1 MNYFIEGIQGSGKTT
16 MLEKMT
22 QDNPKLKA
30 YREGDFS
37 PVELAWCA
45 YVSHSQ
51 YEIIIKK
58 YANLAGEIKKNT
70 VKEGEMY
77 IITYTRII
85 TDIPDFHKELEQYEI
100 YNGLKSKA
108 EFEEIVLSRFT
119 SWSEDN
125 QLFECSIFQNII
137 ENQILYLQMGQ
148 CLKERTDYAKNDEK
162 TEAGQF
168 VSSYECDPSTVDLE
182 FEITKNQYAVNTGRN
197 PKEKDVIAYQIRQS
211 FKPGETTPE
220 EANQI
225 GYETAMRWTKGK
237 HAFIVAT
244 HVDKA
249 HIHNHIV
256 YNSTTLDAQ
265 HKYKNFFLSSF
276 SLRRL
281 SDLICLEHGLSVI
294 PEKKPGEWQN
304 RTTYP
309 KKETKR
315 DDIRNLIDSIFER
328 KRPDSFDEFLRA
340 LEGNGYEVK
349 RGKYISVKGK
359 EQKNF
364 LRLRSLGNGYTEKD
378 IEKRIAGEVID
389 IVSDDPRNVIAGKRA
404 EQKTEKKV
412 DTVLDIQSI
421 IAKNKGPGYERWAKL
436 HNIKAI
442 SKTLIFLSEKGLGDY
457 EKLSEA
463 AKEATDKFDYLSAR
477 QKEIEARLA
486 EIKALRQHI
495 FNYSKSR
502 KIYMEYKTRKFDAN
516 FFEEHREP
524 LTLYQA
530 AKDAFKKYD
539 GPIPTIRELD
549 AEFQKLVKE
558 KNQIYSEFKIARTEM
573 MELLS
578 AKQNVEHFL
587 GEQNR
592 LEQDIQKKK
601 GDTSL

>member
-1 MNYFIEGIQGSGKTT
+1 M
-16 MLEKMT
+16 
-22 QDNPKLKA
+22 A
-30 YREGDFS
+30 
-37 PVELAWCA
+37 A
-45 YVSHSQ
+45 
-51 YEIIIKK
+51 
-58 YANLAGEIKKNT
+58 
-70 VKEGEMY
+70 
-77 IITYTRII
+77 TRL
-85 TDIPDFHKELEQYEI
+85 IPMHLQ
-100 YNGLKSKA
+100 KSR
-108 EFEEIVLSRFT
+108 S
-119 SWSEDN
+119 
-125 QLFECSIFQNII
+125 
-137 ENQILYLQMGQ
+137 MGQ

-442 SKTLIFLSEKGLGDY
+442 SKTLIL
-457 EKLSEA
+457 
-463 AKEATDKFDYLSAR
+463 
-477 QKEIEARLA
+477 
-486 EIKALRQHI
+486 
-495 FNYSKSR
+495 
-502 KIYMEYKTRKFDAN
+502 
-516 FFEEHREP
+516 
-524 LTLYQA
+524 
-530 AKDAFKKYD
+530 
-539 GPIPTIRELD
+539 IPTIL
-549 AEFQKLVKE
+549 
-558 KNQIYSEFKIARTEM
+558 
-573 MELLS
+573 
-578 AKQNVEHFL
+578 
-587 GEQNR
+587 
-592 LEQDIQKKK
+592 
-601 GDTSL
+601 

>member
-1 MNYFIEGIQGSGKTT
+1 M
-16 MLEKMT
+16 
-22 QDNPKLKA
+22 A
-30 YREGDFS
+30 
-37 PVELAWCA
+37 A
-45 YVSHSQ
+45 
-51 YEIIIKK
+51 
-58 YANLAGEIKKNT
+58 
-70 VKEGEMY
+70 
-77 IITYTRII
+77 TRLISM
-85 TDIPDFHKELEQYEI
+85 HLQ
-100 YNGLKSKA
+100 KSR
-108 EFEEIVLSRFT
+108 S
-119 SWSEDN
+119 
-125 QLFECSIFQNII
+125 
-137 ENQILYLQMGQ
+137 MGQ

-162 TEAGQF
+162 TEAGEY
-168 VSSYECDPSTVDLE
+168 VSSYECDPDTVDLE

-211 FKPGETTPE
+211 FKPGEVTPE

-265 HKYKNFFLSSF
+265 HKYQNFFLSSF
-276 SLRRL
+276 ALRRL

-294 PEKKPGEWQN
+294 LEKKPGQWQK

-309 KKETKR
+309 QKKTKR
-315 DDIRNLIDSIFER
+315 DDIRTLIDQIFKKSKLENME
-328 KRPDSFDEFLRA
+328 EFIKA
-340 LEGNGYEVK
+340 LEKNGYEVK

-389 IVSDDPRNVIAGKRA
+389 IVLEDPRNVIAGKTA

-442 SKTLIFLSEKGLGDY
+442 SKTLVFLSEKSLGDY

-463 AKEATDKFDYLSAR
+463 TKAATDKYDYLSTR
-477 QKEIEARLA
+477 QKEVEARLT
-486 EIKALRQHI
+486 EMKTLRQHI
-495 FNYSKSR
+495 FNYSKTR
-502 KIYMEYKTRKFDAN
+502 KIYVEYKNKKFDVN

-524 LTLYQA
+524 LTLHQA
-530 AKDAFKKYD
+530 AKDAFKKFD

-558 KNQIYSEFKIARTEM
+558 KNQIYSEFKIARAEM
-573 MELLS
+573 RGLLT
-578 AKQNVEHFL
+578 AKQNVEQFL
-587 GEQNR
+587 GKQNQP
-592 LEQDIQKKK
+592 EQDIQKNK

>member
-1 MNYFIEGIQGSGKTT
+1 M
-16 MLEKMT
+16 
-22 QDNPKLKA
+22 A
-30 YREGDFS
+30 
-37 PVELAWCA
+37 A
-45 YVSHSQ
+45 
-51 YEIIIKK
+51 
-58 YANLAGEIKKNT
+58 
-70 VKEGEMY
+70 
-77 IITYTRII
+77 TRL
-85 TDIPDFHKELEQYEI
+85 IPMHLQ
-100 YNGLKSKA
+100 KSR
-108 EFEEIVLSRFT
+108 S
-119 SWSEDN
+119 
-125 QLFECSIFQNII
+125 
-137 ENQILYLQMGQ
+137 MGQ

-162 TEAGQF
+162 TEAGEY
-168 VSSYECDPSTVDLE
+168 VSSYECDPDTVDLE

-211 FKPGETTPE
+211 FKPGEVTPE

-265 HKYKNFFLSSF
+265 HKYQNFFLSSF
-276 SLRRL
+276 ALRRL

-294 PEKKPGEWQN
+294 LEKKPGQWQK

-309 KKETKR
+309 QKKTKR
-315 DDIRNLIDSIFER
+315 DDIRTLIDQIFKKSKLENME
-328 KRPDSFDEFLRA
+328 EFIKA
-340 LEGNGYEVK
+340 LEKNGYEVK

-389 IVSDDPRNVIAGKRA
+389 IVLEDPRNVIAGKTA

-442 SKTLIFLSEKGLGDY
+442 SKTLVFLSEKSLGDY

-463 AKEATDKFDYLSAR
+463 TKAATDKYDYLSTR
-477 QKEIEARLA
+477 QKEVEARLT
-486 EIKALRQHI
+486 EMKTLRQHI
-495 FNYSKSR
+495 FNYSKTR
-502 KIYMEYKTRKFDAN
+502 KIYVEYKNKKFDVN

-524 LTLYQA
+524 LTLHQA
-530 AKDAFKKYD
+530 AKDAFKKFD

-558 KNQIYSEFKIARTEM
+558 KNQIYSEFKIARAEM
-573 MELLS
+573 RGLLT
-578 AKQNVEHFL
+578 AKQNVEQFL
-587 GEQNR
+587 GKQNQP
-592 LEQDIQKKK
+592 EQDIQKNK

>member
-1 MNYFIEGIQGSGKTT
+1 M
-16 MLEKMT
+16 
-22 QDNPKLKA
+22 
-30 YREGDFS
+30 
-37 PVELAWCA
+37 
-45 YVSHSQ
+45 
-51 YEIIIKK
+51 
-58 YANLAGEIKKNT
+58 
-70 VKEGEMY
+70 
-77 IITYTRII
+77 
-85 TDIPDFHKELEQYEI
+85 
-100 YNGLKSKA
+100 
-108 EFEEIVLSRFT
+108 
-119 SWSEDN
+119 
-125 QLFECSIFQNII
+125 
-137 ENQILYLQMGQ
+137 
-148 CLKERTDYAKNDEK
+148 
-162 TEAGQF
+162 
-168 VSSYECDPSTVDLE
+168 
-182 FEITKNQYAVNTGRN
+182 
-197 PKEKDVIAYQIRQS
+197 
-211 FKPGETTPE
+211 
-220 EANQI
+220 
-225 GYETAMRWTKGK
+225 
-237 HAFIVAT
+237 
-244 HVDKA
+244 
-249 HIHNHIV
+249 
-256 YNSTTLDAQ
+256 
-265 HKYKNFFLSSF
+265 
-276 SLRRL
+276 
-281 SDLICLEHGLSVI
+281 EHGLSVI

-573 MELLS
+573 RELLS